1 MTIKYFKIDI
11 DNIKPGQ
18 IYLGF
23 SEAFGDFYD
32 DLYWDQRKWGKQKN
46 VQF

>member
-32 DLYWDQRKWGKQKN
+32 DLYWDQRK
-46 VQF
+46 